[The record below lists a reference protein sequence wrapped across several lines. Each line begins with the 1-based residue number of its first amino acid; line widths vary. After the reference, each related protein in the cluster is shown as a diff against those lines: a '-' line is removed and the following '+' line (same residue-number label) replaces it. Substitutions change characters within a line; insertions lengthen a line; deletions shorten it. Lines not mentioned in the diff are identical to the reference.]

1 MVKQIIV
8 MYLAAVCYI
17 LKLQKKGGAL
27 MKKRIVASLMA
38 ATITM
43 VAVVGCGNAVTV
55 EGEGETAEEAVEK
68 TEETSS
74 APEEESSTEE
84 TASTEE
90 VSEDQMVVAFAQA
103 EMNNAWRVAE
113 TESIQ
118 SEAEARGIKLIY
130 TNADG
135 DTAQQISDI
144 EDILRQDPDVIL
156 MVPREADGVD
166 ASLAACKE
174 AGVPVILV
182 DREANAEAGVDFTA
196 FVGADFYWEGQECAK
211 KLVERFGSD
220 EEVNVV
226 QITGTPGSSVAIDR
240 QKGFEDYLADYPNF
254 TIVATQNGE
263 FTRSIA
269 QETMTNIIQAQGAEN
284 IDAVYGHDDE
294 CAIGAIQAMKEAGMK
309 PGEEVAV
316 VGVGG
321 FKDACVCIQNG
332 EMDGTV
338 LCSPW
343 FGPTVFDLCEKIVNG
358 ETIPTKNVNPGYMID
373 SSNVDEYF
381 PNAF

>member
-1 MVKQIIV
+1 MAV
-8 MYLAAVCYI
+8 MFAAAAV
-17 LKLQKKGGAL
+17 A
-27 MKKRIVASLMA
+27 
-38 ATITM
+38 
-43 VAVVGCGNAVTV
+43 GCGNAVTV
-55 EGEGETAEEAVEK
+55 DETAEETPA
-68 TEETSS
+68 
-74 APEEESSTEE
+74 AEEEAPAAEEEAAPAEEEAAEAEGTEAE
-84 TASTEE
+84 GSGG
-90 VSEDQMVVAFAQA
+90 QMVVAFAQA

-113 TESIQ
+113 TNSITE
-118 SEAEARGIKLIY
+118 EAEKRGIKLIY

-144 EDILRQDPDVIL
+144 EDILTQDPDVIL
-156 MVPREADGVD
+156 MVPREADGVE
-166 ASLAACKE
+166 ASLEACKE
-174 AGVPVILV
+174 AGVPVLLV

-211 KLVERFGSD
+211 KLVERFGEE

-240 QKGFEDYLADYPNF
+240 QKGFEDYLADYDNF
-254 TIVATQNGE
+254 HIVATQNGE
-263 FTRSIA
+263 FTRSVA
-269 QETMTNIIQAQGAEN
+269 QTTMANIIQAQGADN

-343 FGPTVFDLCEKIVNG
+343 FGPTVFDLCEKIMNG

-373 SSNVDEYF
+373 ASNVDEYM
-381 PNAF
+381 PDAF